1 MAGRLATYIAAAFAG
16 VAAAFFLSGIF
27 CIASVSGDG
36 MEPALE
42 SGDAVIIN
50 RLAYSSCYP
59 QTGDIAAFR
68 SYVHGENGESGILV
82 RRVAGGPGDTVEIKD
97 NVFYLNGKPYEEY
110 MNEAVSMEDMD
121 KITLDEYSLFVLNDN
136 RKEALDSRDQAVGV
150 LDVSDIIGKVCF
162 R

>member
-1 MAGRLATYIAAAFAG
+1 
-16 VAAAFFLSGIF
+16 
-27 CIASVSGDG
+27 
-36 MEPALE
+36 
-42 SGDAVIIN
+42 
-50 RLAYSSCYP
+50 
-59 QTGDIAAFR
+59 
-68 SYVHGENGESGILV
+68 
-82 RRVAGGPGDTVEIKD
+82 
-97 NVFYLNGKPYEEY
+97 